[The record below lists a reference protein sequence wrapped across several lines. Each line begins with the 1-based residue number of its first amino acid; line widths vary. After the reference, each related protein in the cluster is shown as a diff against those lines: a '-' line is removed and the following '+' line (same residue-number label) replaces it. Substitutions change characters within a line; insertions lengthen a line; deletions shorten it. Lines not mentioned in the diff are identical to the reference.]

1 MKRWKRKM
9 SDFSE
14 KLAKARANVPTK
26 DVTVVL
32 DGDTNERD
40 RLEAELEAAD
50 DDTRLASKSPA
61 DEIRE
66 RLAELEATGSV
77 ETLRFTRLPGKDW
90 SVLTS
95 LHPVR
100 PDVMID
106 RHYGYNFD
114 AVCEAA
120 ARFRDKSGRA
130 YGARLEDGIPVELT
144 NHEWSELFDV
154 LSGSDIGKIRD
165 AIWALNE
172 YEPEQRRQA
181 LVKGS
186 GAATRSDAK

>member
-1 MKRWKRKM
+1 M
-9 SDFSE
+9 SSISE
-14 KLAKARANVPTK
+14 KLAKARANVPTR

-32 DGDTNERD
+32 DGDTEERD
-40 RLEAELEAAD
+40 RLEKELETAD
-50 DDTRLASKSPA
+50 DEARLGARTPA

-66 RLAELEATGSV
+66 QLDALEAPASA

-90 SVLTS
+90 AILTS

-100 PDVMID
+100 VNVAID

-120 ARFRDKSGRA
+120 ARYRDKSGRN
-130 YGARLEDGIPVELT
+130 YGAMLEDGIATELT
-144 NHEWSELFDV
+144 DDEWTELFEV
-154 LSGSDIGKIRD
+154 LSGNDIGKVRD

-186 GAATRSDAK
+186 GAATRSDDK